1 MPDENVKVAV
11 RVRPFNSRE
20 KARNSKCC
28 IEMIGATTIIND
40 PAGEKEPKKFTFDHS
55 YWSHSDFM
63 EDENSM
69 LQPTSDKYDSQKDVF
84 DDLGQGVLKNA
95 YDGFNTSLFAYG
107 QTGAGKSFSMV
118 GYGNNKGIVPLAFE
132 ELFAKIEKD
141 PNKETKHQVTF
152 SMLEIYM
159 EAVADLLVAKGSGSK
174 GGLKVRQN
182 PKLGRFFVQGLSK
195 VPVSSFKEI
204 DARMEEGT
212 SNRTVAAT
220 QMNATSSRAH
230 TVVTLEYQQ
239 IMVGDDGKKT
249 TRTSEINLVDLAGS
263 ERAESTGATGDRLK
277 EGAQINKSLSA
288 LGNVIS
294 ALAAGKKAPF
304 RDSVLTKLL
313 QNALGGNSKT
323 IMIAA
328 LSPADINYDETLG
341 TLRYADRAKQIKNK
355 AAVNESPTDK
365 LIREL
370 KEENAKMKAMLSG
383 EGGGVAMGDTS
394 NMSEEEITKLRKK
407 LESEIR
413 AQLANSEQQVNMVDS
428 EEYEKKLAA
437 MKEEFEA
444 KASKADEKTINLET
458 IPHLENM
465 NEDPTLSGVVH
476 YFLNDGTNKVGRRV
490 KGAQGQAQPD
500 VPLSGLTIQETH
512 AHIEVGSDGIKIT
525 PGDGNC
531 EVYVN
536 GKKITAETKLEHMDR
551 VLYGTNHLFLVK
563 DPPRKKADAE
573 SVAKYKEIDWD
584 SAQSEIASGR
594 GFEKTTGSSPGGITN
609 ELREQIM
616 ELLPMVSEANAI
628 SDRLSKQRSFEIMIL
643 SGPAAGLPPSEA
655 KVMVKMINLKTGN
668 RWMLSSNNFIDRRY
682 MMQAMMRK
690 AEQEGEEQDGDEE
703 EEEDEDED
711 ADAPDPFYHSPAF
724 VVVGCAT
731 CFLDSLSYNIEF
743 DEKVNIVDYKGR
755 NEGQIHVTV
764 FPCDDGDQVLSEDD
778 VNEEPESQIGIPMNL
793 RIEIKSI
800 AGVRKTHRLKVCFNN
815 PHDDAE
821 VETPEL
827 KETSDFTWDFTSY
840 IKVAKVDREFLEYLQ
855 NDSLSLFIKTW
866 QDDDVVMAA
875 GMVRENTMMKKKSMG
890 RIAGAM
896 DIESLD
902 PKELAE
908 VKERADA
915 SEQALADWKNKL
927 LSVVNDFREG
937 NRDALSISK
946 AIDAIIE
953 GEAIPPPTKEIPGVT
968 IGELQAQL
976 AAKDAEIRGHKRK
989 ATLNKIF
996 TNREVRASTAQVRQS
1011 AAQIT
1016 QMDEQSKE
1024 QIKELEE
1031 ALAKAESKNKKQ
1043 EAPADK
1049 KEQKS
1054 AACII
1059 V

>member
-28 IEMIGATTIIND
+28 IEMDGPNTIIKD
-40 PAGEKEPKKFTFDHS
+40 PAGEKEDKKFTFDHS
-55 YWSHSDFM
+55 YWSHDNFM
-63 EDENSM
+63 EDENQM
-69 LQPTSDKYDSQKDVF
+69 LQPTSDKYDGQQKVF
-84 DDLGQGVLKNA
+84 DDVGQGVLKNA

-118 GYGNNKGIVPLAFE
+118 GYGNNKGIVPLAFDA
-132 ELFAKIEKD
+132 LFKKIDGD

-159 EAVADLLVAKGSGSK
+159 EAVADLLVKGSGPK

-182 PKLGRFFVQGLSK
+182 PKLGKFFVQGLSK
-195 VPVSSFKEI
+195 VPVSTYKEI

-239 IMVGDDGKKT
+239 IITGEDGKKT

-263 ERAESTGATGDRLK
+263 ERANSTGATGDRLK

-294 ALAAGKKAPF
+294 ALAAGKTAPF
-304 RDSVLTKLL
+304 RESKLTMLL
-313 QNALGGNSKT
+313 KNALGGNSKT

-370 KEENAKMKAMLSG
+370 REENAKMKAMLG
-383 EGGGVAMGDTS
+383 GAGGGVAMGDTS
-394 NMSEEEITKLRKK
+394 NMTEEEINKLRKK
-407 LESEIR
+407 MEAEIR
-413 AQLANSEQQVNMVDS
+413 AQLANSEQQVNMADS

-444 KASKADEKTINLET
+444 KANKEDEKTIKLTT

-476 YFLNDGTNKVGRRV
+476 YFLNEGMNRVGRRV

-512 AHIEVGSDGIKIT
+512 AQIEVGADGIKMT
-525 PGDGNC
+525 PGDVNC

-536 GKKITAETKLEHMDR
+536 GKKITEETKLEHMDR

-563 DPPRKKADAE
+563 DPPRKKDDPE
-573 SVAKYKEIDWD
+573 SLAKYKEVDWD

-628 SDRLSKQRSFEIMIL
+628 SDRLSRQRSFEIMIL

-655 KVMVKMINLKTGN
+655 KVMVKMINLQTGN

-690 AEQEGEEQDGDEE
+690 AEQDGEEDDED
-703 EEEDEDED
+703 DEDED
-711 ADAPDPFYHSPAF
+711 DEADAPDPFYHSPSF

-764 FPCDDGDQVLSEDD
+764 YPCNDADKTLSEDD
-778 VNEEPESQIGIPMNL
+778 VNEEPESQIGHPMNL
-793 RIEIKSI
+793 RVEIKSI

-815 PHDDAE
+815 PHDDSE
-821 VETPEL
+821 VETAEL
-827 KETSDFTWDFTSY
+827 KETSDFRWDFTSY

-866 QDDDVVMAA
+866 QDDDAVSS

-890 RIAGAM
+890 GRMGTAA
-896 DIESLD
+896 DIENLGGPGSQ
-902 PKELAE
+902 EIAE
-908 VKERADA
+908 IKERAET
-915 SEQALADWKNKL
+915 SERALEDWKAKL
-927 LSVVNDFREG
+927 LSLIGDYRDG
-937 NRDALSISK
+937 NRDALSISQGIESI
-946 AIDAIIE
+946 ID
-953 GEAIPPPTKEIPGVT
+953 GTAIPAPTKEVSGVT
-968 IGELQAQL
+968 VGELQAQL
-976 AAKDAEIRGHKRK
+976 AAKDNEIRGLKRK

-996 TNREVRASTAQVRQS
+996 TNRECRASAAQVRQS
-1011 AAQIT
+1011 TAQLS
-1016 QMDEQSKE
+1016 QMDEQSRE
-1024 QIKELEE
+1024 QIQELEE
-1031 ALAKAESKNKKQ
+1031 ALAKAEEKNKKQ
-1043 EAPADK
+1043 EAPSDK

-1054 AACII
+1054 AACILL
-1059 V
+1059 

>member
-28 IEMIGATTIIND
+28 IEMDGPNTIIKD
-40 PAGEKEPKKFTFDHS
+40 PAGEKEDKKFTFDHS
-55 YWSHSDFM
+55 YWSHDNFM
-63 EDENSM
+63 EDENQM
-69 LQPTSDKYDSQKDVF
+69 LQPTSDKYDGQQKVF
-84 DDLGQGVLKNA
+84 DDVGQGVLKNA

-118 GYGNNKGIVPLAFE
+118 GYGNNKGIVPLAFDA
-132 ELFAKIEKD
+132 LFKKIDGD

-159 EAVADLLVAKGSGSK
+159 EAVADLLVKGSGPK

-182 PKLGRFFVQGLSK
+182 PKLGKFFVQGLSK
-195 VPVSSFKEI
+195 VPVSTYKEI

-239 IMVGDDGKKT
+239 IITGEDGKKT

-263 ERAESTGATGDRLK
+263 ERANSTGATGDRLK

-294 ALAAGKKAPF
+294 ALAAGKTAPF
-304 RDSVLTKLL
+304 RESKLTMLL
-313 QNALGGNSKT
+313 KNALGGNSKT

-370 KEENAKMKAMLSG
+370 REENAKMKAMLG
-383 EGGGVAMGDTS
+383 GAGGGVAMGDTS
-394 NMSEEEITKLRKK
+394 NMTEEEINKLRKK
-407 LESEIR
+407 MEAEIR
-413 AQLANSEQQVNMVDS
+413 AQLANSEQQVNMADS

-444 KASKADEKTINLET
+444 KANKEDEKTIKLTT

-476 YFLNDGTNKVGRRV
+476 YFLNEGMNRVGRRV

-512 AHIEVGSDGIKIT
+512 AQIEVGADGIKMT
-525 PGDGNC
+525 PGDVNC

-536 GKKITAETKLEHMDR
+536 GKKITEETKLEHMDR

-563 DPPRKKADAE
+563 DPPRKKDDPE
-573 SVAKYKEIDWD
+573 SLAKYKEVDWD

-628 SDRLSKQRSFEIMIL
+628 SDRLSRQRSFEIMIL

-655 KVMVKMINLKTGN
+655 KVMVKMINLQTGN

-690 AEQEGEEQDGDEE
+690 ADQDGEEDDED
-703 EEEDEDED
+703 DEDED
-711 ADAPDPFYHSPAF
+711 DEADAPDPFYHSPSF

-764 FPCDDGDQVLSEDD
+764 YPCNDADKTLSEDD
-778 VNEEPESQIGIPMNL
+778 VNEEPESQIGHPMNL
-793 RIEIKSI
+793 RVEIKSI

-815 PHDDAE
+815 PHDDSE
-821 VETPEL
+821 VETAEL
-827 KETSDFTWDFTSY
+827 KETSDFRWDFTSY

-866 QDDDVVMAA
+866 QDDDAVSS

-890 RIAGAM
+890 GRMGTAA
-896 DIESLD
+896 DIENLGGPGSQ
-902 PKELAE
+902 EIAE
-908 VKERADA
+908 IKERAET
-915 SEQALADWKNKL
+915 SERALEDWKAKL
-927 LSVVNDFREG
+927 LSLIGDYRDG
-937 NRDALSISK
+937 NRDALSISQGIESI
-946 AIDAIIE
+946 ID
-953 GEAIPPPTKEIPGVT
+953 GTAIPAPTKEVSGVT
-968 IGELQAQL
+968 VGELQAQL
-976 AAKDAEIRGHKRK
+976 AAKDNEIRGLKRK

-996 TNREVRASTAQVRQS
+996 TNRECRASAAQVRQS
-1011 AAQIT
+1011 TAQLS
-1016 QMDEQSKE
+1016 QMDEQSRE
-1024 QIKELEE
+1024 QIQELEE
-1031 ALAKAESKNKKQ
+1031 ALAKAEEKNKKQ
-1043 EAPADK
+1043 EAPSDK

-1054 AACII
+1054 AACILL
-1059 V
+1059 

>member
-28 IEMIGATTIIND
+28 IEMDGPNTIIKD
-40 PAGEKEPKKFTFDHS
+40 PAGEKEDKKFTFDHS
-55 YWSHSDFM
+55 YWSHDNFM
-63 EDENSM
+63 EDENQM
-69 LQPTSDKYDSQKDVF
+69 LQPTSDKYDGQQKVF
-84 DDLGQGVLKNA
+84 DDVGQGVLKNA

-118 GYGNNKGIVPLAFE
+118 GYGNNKGIVPLAFDA
-132 ELFAKIEKD
+132 LFKKIDGD

-159 EAVADLLVAKGSGSK
+159 EAVADLLVKGSGPK

-182 PKLGRFFVQGLSK
+182 PKLGKFFVQGLSK
-195 VPVSSFKEI
+195 VPVSTYKEI

-239 IMVGDDGKKT
+239 IITGEDGKKT

-263 ERAESTGATGDRLK
+263 ERANSTGATGDRLK

-294 ALAAGKKAPF
+294 ALAAGKTAPF
-304 RDSVLTKLL
+304 RESKLTMLL
-313 QNALGGNSKT
+313 KNALGGNSKT

-370 KEENAKMKAMLSG
+370 REENAKMKAMLG
-383 EGGGVAMGDTS
+383 GAGGGVAMGDTS
-394 NMSEEEITKLRKK
+394 NMTEEEINKLRKK
-407 LESEIR
+407 MEAEIR
-413 AQLANSEQQVNMVDS
+413 AQLANSEQQVNMADS

-444 KASKADEKTINLET
+444 KANKEDEKTIKLTT

-476 YFLNDGTNKVGRRV
+476 YFLNEGMNRVGRRV

-512 AHIEVGSDGIKIT
+512 AQIEVGADGIKMT
-525 PGDGNC
+525 PGDVNC

-536 GKKITAETKLEHMDR
+536 GKKITEETKLEHMDR

-563 DPPRKKADAE
+563 DPPRKKDDPE
-573 SVAKYKEIDWD
+573 SLAKYKEVDWD

-628 SDRLSKQRSFEIMIL
+628 SDRLSRQRSFEIMIL

-655 KVMVKMINLKTGN
+655 KVMVKMINLQTGN

-690 AEQEGEEQDGDEE
+690 AEQDGEEDDED
-703 EEEDEDED
+703 DEDED
-711 ADAPDPFYHSPAF
+711 DEADAPDPFYHSPSF

-764 FPCDDGDQVLSEDD
+764 YPCNDADKTLSEDD
-778 VNEEPESQIGIPMNL
+778 VNEEPESQIGHPMNL
-793 RIEIKSI
+793 RVEIKSI

-815 PHDDAE
+815 PHDDSE
-821 VETPEL
+821 VETAEL
-827 KETSDFTWDFTSY
+827 KETSDFRWDFTSY

-866 QDDDVVMAA
+866 QDDDAVSS

-890 RIAGAM
+890 GRMGTAA
-896 DIESLD
+896 DIENLGGPGSQ
-902 PKELAE
+902 EIAE
-908 VKERADA
+908 IKERAET
-915 SEQALADWKNKL
+915 SERALEDWKAKL
-927 LSVVNDFREG
+927 LSLMGDYRDG
-937 NRDALSISK
+937 NRDALSISQGIESI
-946 AIDAIIE
+946 ID
-953 GEAIPPPTKEIPGVT
+953 GTAIPAPTKEVSGVT
-968 IGELQAQL
+968 VGELQAQL
-976 AAKDAEIRGHKRK
+976 AAKDNEIRGLKRK

-996 TNREVRASTAQVRQS
+996 TNRECRASAAQVRQS
-1011 AAQIT
+1011 TAQLS
-1016 QMDEQSKE
+1016 QMDEQSRE
-1024 QIKELEE
+1024 QIQELEE
-1031 ALAKAESKNKKQ
+1031 ALAKAEEKNKKQ
-1043 EAPADK
+1043 EAPSDK

-1054 AACII
+1054 AACILL
-1059 V
+1059 

>member
-28 IEMIGATTIIND
+28 IEMDGPNTIIKD
-40 PAGEKEPKKFTFDHS
+40 PAGEKEDKKFTFDHS
-55 YWSHSDFM
+55 YWSHDNFM
-63 EDENSM
+63 EDENQM
-69 LQPTSDKYDSQKDVF
+69 LQPTSDKYDGQQKVF
-84 DDLGQGVLKNA
+84 DDVGQGVLKNA

-118 GYGNNKGIVPLAFE
+118 GYGNNKGIVPLAFDA
-132 ELFAKIEKD
+132 LFKKIDGD

-159 EAVADLLVAKGSGSK
+159 EAVADLLVKGSGPK

-182 PKLGRFFVQGLSK
+182 PKLGKFFVQGLSK
-195 VPVSSFKEI
+195 VPVSTYKEI

-239 IMVGDDGKKT
+239 IITGEDGKKT

-263 ERAESTGATGDRLK
+263 ERANSTGATGDRLK

-294 ALAAGKKAPF
+294 ALAAGKTAPF
-304 RDSVLTKLL
+304 RESKLTMLL
-313 QNALGGNSKT
+313 KNALGGNSKT

-370 KEENAKMKAMLSG
+370 REENAKMKAMLG
-383 EGGGVAMGDTS
+383 GAGGGVAMGDTS
-394 NMSEEEITKLRKK
+394 NMTEEEINKLRKK
-407 LESEIR
+407 MEAEIR
-413 AQLANSEQQVNMVDS
+413 AQLANSEQQVNMADS

-444 KASKADEKTINLET
+444 KANKEDEKTIKLTT

-476 YFLNDGTNKVGRRV
+476 YFLNEGMNRVGRRV

-512 AHIEVGSDGIKIT
+512 AQIEVGADGIKMT
-525 PGDGNC
+525 PGDVNC

-536 GKKITAETKLEHMDR
+536 GKKITEETKLEHMDR

-563 DPPRKKADAE
+563 DPPRKKDDPE
-573 SVAKYKEIDWD
+573 SLAKYKEVDWD

-628 SDRLSKQRSFEIMIL
+628 SDRLSRQRSFEIMIL

-655 KVMVKMINLKTGN
+655 KVMVKMINLQTGN

-690 AEQEGEEQDGDEE
+690 AEQDGEEDDED
-703 EEEDEDED
+703 DEDED
-711 ADAPDPFYHSPAF
+711 DEADAPDPFYHSPSF

-764 FPCDDGDQVLSEDD
+764 YPCDDADKTLSEDD
-778 VNEEPESQIGIPMNL
+778 VNEEPESQIGHPMNL
-793 RIEIKSI
+793 RVEIKSI

-815 PHDDAE
+815 PHDDSE
-821 VETPEL
+821 VETAEL
-827 KETSDFTWDFTSY
+827 KETSDFRWDFTSY

-866 QDDDVVMAA
+866 QDDDAVSS

-890 RIAGAM
+890 GRMGTAA
-896 DIESLD
+896 DIENLGGPGSQ
-902 PKELAE
+902 EIAE
-908 VKERADA
+908 IKERAET
-915 SEQALADWKNKL
+915 SERALEDWKAKL
-927 LSVVNDFREG
+927 LSLIGDYRDG
-937 NRDALSISK
+937 NRDALSISQGIESI
-946 AIDAIIE
+946 ID
-953 GEAIPPPTKEIPGVT
+953 GTAIPAPTKEVSGVT
-968 IGELQAQL
+968 VGELQAQL
-976 AAKDAEIRGHKRK
+976 AAKDNEIRGLKRK

-996 TNREVRASTAQVRQS
+996 TNRECRASAAQVRQS
-1011 AAQIT
+1011 TAQLS
-1016 QMDEQSKE
+1016 QMDEQSRE
-1024 QIKELEE
+1024 QIQELEE
-1031 ALAKAESKNKKQ
+1031 ALAKAEEKNKKQ
-1043 EAPADK
+1043 EAPSDK

-1054 AACII
+1054 AACILL
-1059 V
+1059 